1 MKNVKNYMNGLNYPI
16 IDFTSSGLTHAY
28 SGFTTEPNKYRVGEV
43 VSQKSFGLLKVNF
56 NTKSIQME
64 ISERDYD
71 LLVDTEIVVDVMLG
85 STNISISEF
94 LKLGDGDIISL
105 YKAAGSGGEI
115 YVNSRIIGTGDIIVI
130 DDKLAVRVQDSMD
143 SDNVVRYFFDENLV

>member
-1 MKNVKNYMNGLNYPI
+1 
-16 IDFTSSGLTHAY
+16 
-28 SGFTTEPNKYRVGEV
+28 
-43 VSQKSFGLLKVNF
+43 
-56 NTKSIQME
+56 ME

-94 LKLGDGDIISL
+94 LKLGDGDKISL

-143 SDNVVRYFFDENLV
+143 SDNVVRYFFEEHIL

>member
-1 MKNVKNYMNGLNYPI
+1 
-16 IDFTSSGLTHAY
+16 
-28 SGFTTEPNKYRVGEV
+28 
-43 VSQKSFGLLKVNF
+43 
-56 NTKSIQME
+56 ME

-85 STNISISEF
+85 NTNITISEF
-94 LKLGDGDIISL
+94 LKLTDGDIISL
-105 YKAAGSGGEI
+105 HKPAGSGGEI

-143 SDNVVRYFFDENLV
+143 SDNVVRYFFEEHMI